1 MCLTSLIG
9 YLLTMKGLNQM
20 YHIVIPSGLSVLERG
35 KYALALLTG
44 LTVPQIKEIVDQ
56 DTPPHY
62 ANRAGLPNP
71 LPYRQALREI
81 NSAYADLQDRV
92 TQTER
97 ITLTNKGRETLTN
110 GNHK

>member
-1 MCLTSLIG
+1 
-9 YLLTMKGLNQM
+9 M
-20 YHIVIPSGLSVLERG
+20 YEIVIPSGIDILERG

-81 NSAYADLQDRV
+81 NSAYADLQDTV
-92 TQTER
+92 TQDAAKRIYQTAVENVLTER
-97 ITLTNKGRETLTN
+97 VRLTNKGKETLNN
-110 GNHK
+110 GNRHES